1 MMLVAFT
8 GLLTISVSSA
18 PSETPSE
25 DQPRVPTMTTAS
37 GSAAR
42 ITGMTC
48 SA

>member
-1 MMLVAFT
+1 MMLSART
-8 GLLTISVSSA
+8 GLLTISSELP
-18 PSETPSE
+18 PSETPND

-37 GSAAR
+37 GSLAR